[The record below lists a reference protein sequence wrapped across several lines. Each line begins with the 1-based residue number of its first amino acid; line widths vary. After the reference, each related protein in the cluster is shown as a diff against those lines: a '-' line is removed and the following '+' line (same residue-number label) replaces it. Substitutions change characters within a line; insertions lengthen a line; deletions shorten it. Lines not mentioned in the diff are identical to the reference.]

1 MTYASRILCVAAVAM
16 TVSTVAAA
24 QAVTAFDGTYA
35 GVSRDVGSSGP
46 NCGTFAPELRPLTIS
61 NGVARFEAGLTGSTV
76 FQGNVS
82 AQGELSMKDN
92 LTNTILGKIDQ
103 TGKAT
108 GSIHLGGENCVIS
121 ALWQKKT

>member
-1 MTYASRILCVAAVAM
+1 MTYASRILCVAAIAM
-16 TVSTVAAA
+16 TVSGAALA
-24 QAVTAFDGTYA
+24 QAITAFDGTYA
-35 GVSRDVGSSGP
+35 GVSRNVTGGGP
-46 NCGTFAPELRPLTIS
+46 NCGAFAPELRPLTIS
-61 NGVARFEAGLTGSTV
+61 NGVAHFEAGLKGATV

-82 AQGELSMKDN
+82 AQGDLSMKDK

-121 ALWQKKT
+121 AVWQKK

>member
-1 MTYASRILCVAAVAM
+1 M

-46 NCGTFAPELRPLTIS
+46 NCGVFAATLRPLTIR
-61 NGVARFEAGLTGSTV
+61 NGVAEFDAGLQGATV
-76 FQGNVS
+76 FKGNVS
-82 AQGELSMKDN
+82 AQGDLTMRDN
-92 LTNTILGKIDQ
+92 LSDQIIAKIDQ

-108 GSIHLGGENCVIS
+108 GSVALGGS
-121 ALWQKKT
+121 ASLFSSVCPLLC

>member
-1 MTYASRILCVAAVAM
+1 MPYASRILCVAAMAI
-16 TVSTVAAA
+16 TVSGVAVA

-35 GVSRDVGSSGP
+35 GVSRNVGSSGP

-61 NGVARFEAGLTGSTV
+61 NGVARAGLTGSTV

-82 AQGELSMKDN
+82 AQGDLSMKDN

-121 ALWQKKT
+121 AVWQKKT

>member
-1 MTYASRILCVAAVAM
+1 MAM
-16 TVSTVAAA
+16 TVSGVVAA
-24 QAVTAFDGTYA
+24 QALTAFDGTYA
-35 GVSRDVGSSGP
+35 GVSRNVSGSGP
-46 NCGTFAPELRPLTIS
+46 NCGAFAPELRPLTIH
-61 NGVARFEAGLTGSTV
+61 NGTAQFEAGLTGSTV

-82 AQGELSMKDN
+82 DQGEFSMKDN

-121 ALWQKKT
+121 AVWQKK